1 MIISS
6 SQSDLLDTVNK
17 SQGIKQIPGYYSN
30 ANTKTQQQHII
41 PPHHHPSQPP
51 HHRQYSPLSP
61 S

>member
-17 SQGIKQIPGYYSN
+17 SPGYYSN